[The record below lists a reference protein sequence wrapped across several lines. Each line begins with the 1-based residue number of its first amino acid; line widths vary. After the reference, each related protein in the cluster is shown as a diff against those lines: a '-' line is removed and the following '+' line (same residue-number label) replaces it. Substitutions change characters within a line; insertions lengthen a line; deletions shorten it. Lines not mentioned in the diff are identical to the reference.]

1 MKGKQFIWILGLL
14 VLCAM
19 FSPMSLYRLFHPP
32 SEQDVIKK
40 VFQNREIFDAIVS
53 SQQVTAQLLQGK
65 DENDPT
71 TLIGYTKNA
80 PVPLSPDESQKIKTL
95 LQKPSSYLWNIGNTC
110 LPKYGVL
117 FNFHSGGRTV
127 RIAFCFRC
135 NMIGVFNGEDDNARP
150 VNAEYIFEPMR
161 GQLVTL
167 CKTIFPNDK
176 EIQALPVKAE

>member
-19 FSPMSLYRLFHPP
+19 FSPMSFYRLFHPP

-110 LPKYGVL
+110 L
-117 FNFHSGGRTV
+117 
-127 RIAFCFRC
+127 
-135 NMIGVFNGEDDNARP
+135 
-150 VNAEYIFEPMR
+150 
-161 GQLVTL
+161 
-167 CKTIFPNDK
+167 
-176 EIQALPVKAE
+176 